1 MSRSVSPGARLA
13 CGAALIAGVLFGQ
26 DAVGLATSGGRLD
39 PALRA
44 AAGPVNVVV
53 VMGFTPERFHT
64 ERLSTYGVFAG
75 RDKAVNR
82 VRLRMVSPE
91 NVRRLGG
98 LAWVARV
105 EPGR

>member
-1 MSRSVSPGARLA
+1 
-13 CGAALIAGVLFGQ
+13 
-26 DAVGLATSGGRLD
+26 
-39 PALRA
+39 
-44 AAGPVNVVV
+44 
-53 VMGFTPERFHT
+53 VMDFTPERFHT

-91 NVRRLGG
+91 NLRLLAG
-98 LAWVARV
+98 LVWVAKI

>member
-1 MSRSVSPGARLA
+1 MRAARLRLLA
-13 CGAALIAGVLFGQ
+13 GVVLIALVLFGQ
-26 DAVGLATSGGRLD
+26 TLVGMAPARGRLD
-39 PALRA
+39 PALRD

-53 VMGFTPERFHT
+53 VMDFTPERFHT

-91 NVRRLGG
+91 NLRRLAGLGWGG
-98 LAWVARV
+98 RI

>member
-1 MSRSVSPGARLA
+1 MQGAKLRL
-13 CGAALIAGVLFGQ
+13 LAGVLLIAVILFGQ
-26 DAVGLATSGGRLD
+26 MIAGKATAEGRLD
-39 PALRA
+39 PSLLTVS
-44 AAGPVNVVV
+44 GPVNVVA
-53 VMGFTPERFHT
+53 VMDFTPERFHT

-91 NVRRLGG
+91 NLRKLAG
-98 LAWVARV
+98 LIWVSRI

>member
-1 MSRSVSPGARLA
+1 MRGARFRLLIGMMLIVFVLYGQTLV
-13 CGAALIAGVLFGQ
+13 GAATA
-26 DAVGLATSGGRLD
+26 GGRLD
-39 PALRA
+39 PALRDVTA
-44 AAGPVNVVV
+44 PANVVV
-53 VMGFTPERFHT
+53 VMDFTPERFHT

-91 NVRRLGG
+91 NLRRLAR
-98 LAWVARV
+98 LVWVARI